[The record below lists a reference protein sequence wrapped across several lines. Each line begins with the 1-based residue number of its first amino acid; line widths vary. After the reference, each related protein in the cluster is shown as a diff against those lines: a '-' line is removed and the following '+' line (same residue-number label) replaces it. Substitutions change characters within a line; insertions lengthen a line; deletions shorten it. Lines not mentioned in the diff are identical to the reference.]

1 MIRSLHP
8 RDRAA
13 SRQQTIASL
22 QKATRARDLERQ
34 WTRRWVA
41 GQVYSPH
48 DLSAVEMEKRR
59 QRHLFLPQQQ
69 QQHQSNNNFSN
80 RRRGDVF
87 DVLGINP
94 LDQYKNF
101 SIMAEFCT
109 PMGRIKH
116 RRETGLRA
124 VNQRKIAKAIRR
136 SVGMGLM
143 PSVHKHPEVLEVERR
158 EVNKRWFGERG
169 WNG

>member
-1 MIRSLHP
+1 MQLANRILQSMTP
-8 RDRAA
+8 RDRAK

-22 QKATRARDLERQ
+22 QKATDTRDLERQ
-34 WTRRWVA
+34 WTRRWA
-41 GQVYSPH
+41 PGAIYAPH
-48 DLSAVEMEKRR
+48 DLSPVEMEKRR
-59 QRHLFLPQQQ
+59 LRHLHPA
-69 QQHQSNNNFSN
+69 HK
-80 RRRGDVF
+80 RDVF
-87 DVLGINP
+87 DVLGMNP
-94 LDQYKNF
+94 VHEYKNF

-116 RRETGLRA
+116 RSQTGLRA

-158 EVNKRWFGERG
+158 EINKRWFGERG